1 MRRLPDPGMMAPM
14 EPRISLI
21 TLGVTDLERSYR
33 FYKDGL
39 GLPTT
44 RTPDSGIIFFQTSGV
59 RLALFPYHEL
69 AEDVGPGWDVPRSKF
84 TGITLPTTS
93 GNATRSRRC

>member
-1 MRRLPDPGMMAPM
+1 M

-44 RTPDSGIIFFQTSGV
+44 RTPDSDMPAPAERWLRYGAGIPSASGW
-59 RLALFPYHEL
+59 A
-69 AEDVGPGWDVPRSKF
+69 
-84 TGITLPTTS
+84 
-93 GNATRSRRC
+93 RR

>member
-1 MRRLPDPGMMAPM
+1 M

-44 RTPDSGIIFFQTSGV
+44 RTPDSGIIFFQTSGAT
-59 RLALFPYHEL
+59 LALFPYHEL
-69 AEDVGPGWDVPRSKF
+69 AEDVGPGGVRSASV
-84 TGITLPTTS
+84 T
-93 GNATRSRRC
+93 